1 MKARPKRKS
10 TKEEEL
16 GQNNTGNRRKLEK
29 NKNQTVGNYIREVRE
44 EIAMK

>member
-1 MKARPKRKS
+1 MKARPKHKS

-16 GQNNTGNRRKLEK
+16 GRNNIGNRIKLEK

-44 EIAMK
+44 EISMK